1 MTDILILA
9 NETIGSGRLL
19 DAVLRRRDEAKGG
32 ELRFHVVVPQTRPQ
46 HGNVI
51 YDDVVHAS
59 AQVRV
64 DLALAFMRDEGIEGD
79 GEVGDSDPYNAAMDA
94 IAERHIDEII
104 VSTLPA
110 GTSGWIRRDLP
121 ERLEEG
127 AGLPVEHVVSDIGGE
142 GLPFDVTLVLANL
155 TAASPELTQH
165 LKGLADESPHR
176 FIAVVPLES
185 PDGSSAAATKARL
198 GKLIASLREQ
208 GIVAAGMIGDPDPYT
223 AAMNALQFFQISEV
237 VISTL
242 PGDSSKWLADK
253 LVERVSSAA
262 NVPVEHVES
271 RATAGAEA

>member
-1 MTDILILA
+1 MTDILVLA
-9 NETIGSGRLL
+9 NETIGGKNLL
-19 DAVLRRRDEAKGG
+19 DAVLKRRDDAAGG
-32 ELRFHVVVPQTRPQ
+32 ELRFHVVVPQTRPK

-51 YDDVVHAS
+51 YDDAVRAS

-64 DLALAFMRDEGIEGD
+64 DLALAFMRDEGIEGT

-110 GTSGWIRRDLP
+110 SASGWMRRDLP
-121 ERLEEG
+121 ERLHEG
-127 AGLPVEHVVSDIGGE
+127 SGLHVEHVMVDLGGE

-155 TAASPELTQH
+155 TAASPELIQH
-165 LKGLADESPHR
+165 LEELAEQSPHR

-185 PDGSSAAATKARL
+185 PDGSAAQASKDRL
-198 GKLIASLREQ
+198 AKLVGSLREH

-223 AAMNALQFFQISEV
+223 AALNALQFFQISEV

-242 PGDSSKWLADK
+242 PGDASKWMSDK

-262 NVPVEHVES
+262 NVPVEHIES